1 MPQWTTF
8 TINRTADFSP
18 SNAGTTGQYLQRTA
32 TGYQWATLSGL
43 SATFEGLFDI
53 VRSTSDVPATAT
65 VNDLLFV
72 SSAISSLT
80 GKASFR
86 NKSGSSLS
94 SLSAQTWYKGTS
106 TLNPTPVW
114 ATITTGNAPSKLSNE
129 MFTVALERTGGIAA
143 QNDVLVAGGGT
154 SSFDPDNV
162 YVFKRASN
170 SWQSTYHATP
180 SGTRRSPGLAVKSN
194 GDWVLVGGTNNAT
207 IYSRSSGSGWS
218 SVTTVP
224 SGVTVGDIAVD
235 GSNNILLLDTT
246 ARRIRTYNGTTWNSP
261 GLAVPTAAT
270 SPNGITV
277 RSNGNILLADNT
289 TKKIYTYN
297 GSSWD
302 NGAIAYRTSS
312 TLLYALGIDSNGDVY
327 GATRR
332 RIEEYAAQPGAA
344 HYKQIDA
351 PVGAVAQELID
362 GNVGSGFDLHEDVTV
377 PATIEAA
384 DRIVFSDESAS
395 GDPMRYTTFSKFK
408 AALLIDEFAP
418 ANTGSTGDV
427 LTKLSTGYQWS
438 TPSSFSPGNTGTT
451 GQVLTR
457 QGQGYQWQDI
467 PDFDIHDDV
476 TTSAT
481 IASTDRIVFSDESA
495 SGDPMRY
502 TTFANF
508 KTALDITEFS
518 PGNTGTTGQVLTRQ
532 GQGYQ
537 WRDIPDFD
545 IHDDVTTSATI
556 ASADRIIFSDEGT
569 TGDPMRYT
577 TFASFKTALDITE
590 FSPGN
595 TGTTGQVLTRQG
607 QGYQWQ
613 TISSGSFDI
622 HDDVTTSATI
632 ASTDRLVF
640 SDESAS
646 GDPMRYTTFANF
658 KTALD
663 ITEFSPGNTGTTG
676 QVLTRQGQG
685 YQWANAASV
694 NFKLHDVTALAT
706 TLATT
711 DYLLFSDESAS
722 GDPNTRITFSNFKNA
737 LDITEFSPGNT
748 GTTGQV
754 LTRQGQGYQWQ
765 TISSGSFDIHDD
777 VTTSAT
783 IASTDRI
790 VFSDESASG
799 DPMRYTTFANF
810 KTALDITEFSP
821 GNTGT
826 TGQVLTRQGQGYQW
840 RDIPDFDI
848 HDDVT
853 GSATIADADR
863 IIFSDEGTFGDPMR
877 YTTFANFKTALDIP
891 SLPDAPANL
900 SAATYYRL
908 NVPKTSGAAFWS
920 LDKTPNPPLLQPNIG
935 PRQYLLQ
942 VSGTTP
948 AGYSWLLYD
957 GFNIHDDVTGVAPGN
972 VYISNADRLIFS
984 DEGRVGA
991 PNTYV
996 TFENFK
1002 KALGLDMHIELT
1014 QGKTIRIRYRF
1025 GSDAYQYTNY
1035 VTVNP

>member
-518 PGNTGTTGQVLTRQ
+518 PGNTGATGQVLTRQ

-577 TFASFKTALDITE
+577 TFAS
-590 FSPGN
+590 
-595 TGTTGQVLTRQG
+595 
-607 QGYQWQ
+607 
-613 TISSGSFDI
+613 
-622 HDDVTTSATI
+622 
-632 ASTDRLVF
+632 
-640 SDESAS
+640 
-646 GDPMRYTTFANF
+646 F

-790 VFSDESASG
+790 IFSDEGTTG